1 MNNEIKMSELFPK
14 LRDYKIKRNVG
25 MANDDVM
32 LRTGDSRLRG
42 NDGSYG
48 RIYGCGLWLW
58 YSNMTRLTAP
68 SGLTGTVSMLII

>member
-32 LRTGDSRLRG
+32 LRIGDSRLRG

-48 RIYGCGLWLW
+48 RIYGCG
-58 YSNMTRLTAP
+58 TRT
-68 SGLTGTVSMLII
+68 